1 MNLRLRDISLRLTGA
16 DMAVP
21 AGDRLV
27 TAVRTDS
34 REVQPGDLFF
44 CLKGER
50 FDAHGFAVQ
59 VSEAGAAAIVAE
71 RELPGVACPVLLVKD
86 TLVAL
91 GDLARFWRDQTR
103 AQVVA
108 VTGTAGKTTL
118 KELLAQTLAH
128 PAGGGLSVAKNHKN
142 FNNQVG
148 LPLSMLAADGSE
160 RAWVMEVGIS
170 RPHDMAELGVIVA
183 PDLAVVLN
191 IGPAHLEG
199 LGDLSGVARAKAA
212 LLSFVR
218 PGGVALCS
226 LDYPELW
233 AAAKAVRP
241 GVVGF
246 SARDAG
252 AKYFARFVEPLSG
265 GRGLYQVKAAGATF
279 TAELPACGAHFAE
292 NAAAVAAACTE
303 LGLTPAQIAA
313 GLRSASLPDQRFCCV
328 DAGHWRVVDD
338 TYNANPLSMRRSMEA
353 AKLMAGEGRLVL
365 VLGDMKELGPGAA
378 EAHEELGALL
388 PDLRPAAVFFAG
400 EHAGAVARGAG
411 AAVAVTAVT
420 DPAEVLAALAALPKN
435 GRPGTILVKG
445 SRSCRM
451 ERYAKALLDGLCAPG
466 EAGND
471 AGNGAERGRA

>member
-1 MNLRLRDISLRLTGA
+1 MNLLLRDISLCLTGA
-16 DMAVP
+16 DLP
-21 AGDRLV
+21 GPLGDRSIA
-27 TAVRTDS
+27 AVRTDS
-34 REVQPGDLFF
+34 REVKPGDLFF

-50 FDAHGFAVQ
+50 FDAHDFAVQ

-71 RELPGVACPVLLVKD
+71 RELPGVSCPVLLVQD

-91 GDLARFWRDQTR
+91 GALARFWRGLTR

-108 VTGTAGKTTL
+108 VTGTAGKTTV
-118 KELLAQTLAH
+118 KELIAQTLAH
-128 PAGGGLSVAKNHKN
+128 PQGGGLSVARNHKN

-148 LPLSMLAADGSE
+148 LPLSMLAASGAE
-160 RAWVMEVGIS
+160 RAWVMEAGIS
-170 RPHDMAELGVIVA
+170 RPHDMAELGGIVA
-183 PDLAVVLN
+183 PDLALVLN

-199 LGDLSGVARAKAA
+199 LGDLSGVAKAKAA

-241 GVVGF
+241 GVIGF
-246 SARDAG
+246 SAQDSG
-252 AKYFARFVEPLSG
+252 AKYFARFVEALPG
-265 GRGLYQVKAAGATF
+265 GRGLYEISARGETF
-279 TAELPACGAHFAE
+279 AAELPACGAHFAE

-303 LGLTPAQIAA
+303 LGLTPTQIAG
-313 GLRSASLPDQRFCCV
+313 GLKHAVLPDQRFCCV
-328 DAGHWRVVDD
+328 DAGGWRVVDD

-353 AKLMAGEGRLVL
+353 ARLMAANGRLVL

-378 EAHEELGALL
+378 GAHEELGALL
-388 PDLRPAAVFFAG
+388 PGLKPAAVFFAG
-400 EHAGAVARGAG
+400 EHAGAVAKGAG
-411 AAVAVTAVT
+411 AAVAVAEVS

-435 GRPGTILVKG
+435 GQPGTILVKG

-451 ERYAKALLDGLCAPG
+451 ERYAKVLLAGLCAADETEG
-466 EAGND
+466 
-471 AGNGAERGRA
+471 GRA